1 LTTQS
6 IERQAVVDAFQHLY
20 YDQPENTWDNTY
32 WLGVP
37 TQKCPLD
44 LWVYQEI
51 IFELRPDVIVE
62 CGTCKGGSALFLAS
76 MCDMVRNGRVFSID
90 IEPQRSRP
98 NHKRVRYILGS
109 STDPDVAGL
118 VRQQTR
124 PKDRVLVFLDSDHT
138 KEHVLNELCA

>member
-1 LTTQS
+1 MTTQS
-6 IERQAVVDAFQHLY
+6 TERQAVVDAFQHLY

-90 IEPQRSRP
+90 TSR
-98 NHKRVRYILGS
+98 NDLAL
-109 STDPDVAGL
+109 T
-118 VRQQTR
+118 TR
-124 PKDRVLVFLDSDHT
+124 ECATSSDHRRT
-138 KEHVLNELCA
+138 PMLPVWYASRHGRRIGCWFSSIRITPKSTC

>member
-1 LTTQS
+1 M
-6 IERQAVVDAFQHLY
+6 
-20 YDQPENTWDNTY
+20 
-32 WLGVP
+32 P

-44 LWVYQEI
+44 LRVYQEI
-51 IFELRPDVIVE
+51 IFELRPDVIVQ

-76 MCDMVRNGRVFSID
+76 MCNMVRNGRVFSID

-138 KEHVLNELCA
+138 KEQVLNELRA